1 MNPNKISNLS
11 TTNTPTS
18 TEKFERITNPITNLH
33 VELDRSFKSNLN
45 TPLHMHTEFQPS
57 RSTHQN
63 LVESKPVQ
71 GESVAIKTLES
82 LTPVDFLICS
92 TGVIFILT
100 SIYLVLSVMYPNIFP
115 IPEYI
120 NTIDIQPNEF
130 KQEILVQS
138 GILAA
143 MGTLFL
149 SGMQGLRKV
158 RLSKFD
164 RNS

>member
-1 MNPNKISNLS
+1 MNPNKISNL
-11 TTNTPTS
+11 NQL
-18 TEKFERITNPITNLH
+18 TESNLISDLH
-33 VELDRSFKSNLN
+33 IELDRSFKSNLN
-45 TPLHMHTEFQPS
+45 TPLHMHTEFQPNHS
-57 RSTHQN
+57 N

-71 GESVAIKTLES
+71 GESVVLKTLEN
-82 LTPVDFLICS
+82 LTPVDFLIGS

-130 KQEILVQS
+130 KQKILVQS
-138 GILAA
+138 GILSA

-149 SGMQGLRKV
+149 SGMHGLRKV

>member
-1 MNPNKISNLS
+1 MNPNKISNL
-11 TTNTPTS
+11 
-18 TEKFERITNPITNLH
+18 NPITDSNLISESNPISDLH
-33 VELDRSFKSNLN
+33 IELDRSFKSNLN
-45 TPLHMHTEFQPS
+45 TPLHMHTNFQPNHS
-57 RSTHQN
+57 N

-71 GESVAIKTLES
+71 GESIAIKTFES
-82 LTPVDFLICS
+82 LTPIDFLIGS

-130 KQEILVQS
+130 KQKILVQS
-138 GILAA
+138 GILSA

>member
-1 MNPNKISNLS
+1 MNPNKISNL
-11 TTNTPTS
+11 
-18 TEKFERITNPITNLH
+18 NPITESNPITDLH
-33 VELDRSFKSNLN
+33 IELDRSFKSNLN
-45 TPLHMHTEFQPS
+45 TPLHMHTDFQPNHS
-57 RSTHQN
+57 N

-71 GESVAIKTLES
+71 GESVVIETLEN
-82 LTPVDFLICS
+82 LTPVDFLIGS
-92 TGVIFILT
+92 TGIIFILT

-120 NTIDIQPNEF
+120 NTIDIQPTEF
-130 KQEILVQS
+130 KQKLLVQS